1 MSTNKFHSSVGEIKP
16 DNRNFLDRISD
27 NLNNYLV
34 DRNKANVNRE
44 EFTNNGSSTVDNS
57 NNADVNQTNNNRGT
71 KPPMMLLPNGQVNPL
86 WQERYGTPETAPD
99 RGDITA
105 DPERTTE
112 GGTSNSSSS
121 GNKFSI
127 KKDTF
132 GKYSTRRRGGVL
144 RYPMEL
150 MTQETDYLQ
159 IDIQKYVP
167 LQNYLSRPGANTRYV
182 TGNNFS
188 NRAGRRT
195 ATNLTTKPL
204 INDGT
209 ILLPIPSDLKDVN
222 SVKYDTS
229 TLNGLQAVG
238 AGAIE
243 GGSAAL
249 SDLASSFIP
258 GGDITDAQRQAN
270 RKAAT
275 EDLFSTAKTA
285 FGDVLGG
292 VGSEDAAT
300 NFLRKR
306 FASQIVGM
314 FGGNVT
320 ASQLL
325 ARGNGEIINPNME
338 LLFGGPTLRNFRFQF
353 KMTPRNEKEA
363 EQIKLI
369 IRAFKRNMSPMA
381 QGGTLGSGSFFLK
394 TPNVFNL
401 RYRTGNKNHPFLN
414 RFKQCFLSDM
424 SVSYTGEGIY
434 STYEDGTPVSMILDL
449 SFKETQPIY
458 DIDYDER
465 PGTEAVG
472 Y

>member
-1 MSTNKFHSSVGEIKP
+1 MARLDEKYL
-16 DNRNFLDRISD
+16 RNFLDQGQSLMGEYLSESGSRN
-27 NLNNYLV
+27 NLESGNTLERRDGAEII
-34 DRNKANVNRE
+34 DR
-44 EFTNNGSSTVDNS
+44 D
-57 NNADVNQTNNNRGT
+57 NNADVTETNDNRNNSLSTQELIDRDNARYGNTFPQGSIGISKEGEKQATKQKEEKKNEPFFKPIRT
-71 KPPMMLLPNGQVNPL
+71 KP
-86 WQERYGTPETAPD
+86 
-99 RGDITA
+99 
-105 DPERTTE
+105 
-112 GGTSNSSSS
+112 
-121 GNKFSI
+121 
-127 KKDTF
+127 F
-132 GKYSTRRRGGVL
+132 GKYSTRRQGGVL

-159 IDIQKYVP
+159 IDIQKYIP
-167 LQNYLSRPGANTRYV
+167 LKNYLSTPGTGQRYV

-195 ATNLTTKPL
+195 TPNLTTKPL

-222 SVKYDTS
+222 AVKYDTD

-238 AGAIE
+238 AQLAEGGIE
-243 GGSAAL
+243 GVQQLIGTFFSK
-249 SDLASSFIP
+249 DGASE
-258 GGDITDAQRQAN
+258 RQKILDKL
-270 RKAAT
+270 KA
-275 EDLFSTAKTA
+275 EGSTALANTIA
-285 FGDVLGG
+285 GIGG
-292 VGSEDAAT
+292 MEAVD
-300 NFLRKR
+300 NFANKR
-306 FASQIVGM
+306 FASQILGL

-320 ASQLL
+320 ASGLL

-353 KMTPRNEKEA
+353 KMTARNEKEA
-363 EQIKLI
+363 QQVKLI
-369 IRAFKRNMSPMA
+369 IRAFKRNMAPMA
-381 QGGTLGSGSFFLK
+381 QGGTVSSGSFFLK

-458 DIDYDER
+458 DVDYDER

>member
-1 MSTNKFHSSVGEIKP
+1 MPVIFPILAGGLLVGGTAAAVKYYNSGDADEFYDNLDDTNGSASVTGGNAGDVTETN
-16 DNRNFLDRISD
+16 DNRNNSLSTQELIDRD
-27 NLNNYLV
+27 N
-34 DRNKANVNRE
+34 A
-44 EFTNNGSSTVDNS
+44 
-57 NNADVNQTNNNRGT
+57 
-71 KPPMMLLPNGQVNPL
+71 
-86 WQERYGTPETAPD
+86 RYGNTFPQGSIGISE
-99 RGDITA
+99 
-105 DPERTTE
+105 E
-112 GGTSNSSSS
+112 GKKQATKQKEE
-121 GNKFSI
+121 NKFSI

-167 LQNYLSRPGANTRYV
+167 LGNYLSRPGANTRYV

-238 AGAIE
+238 AGAVE

-249 SDLASSFIP
+249 SDLAGSFLP
-258 GGDITDAQRQAN
+258 GGNENNERQNAIDELKKVGGDA
-270 RKAAT
+270 
-275 EDLFSTAKTA
+275 FS
-285 FGDVLGG
+285 GVVGG
-292 VGSEDAAT
+292 VGSEEAAT

-458 DIDYDER
+458 DVDYDER

>member
-1 MSTNKFHSSVGEIKP
+1 MTDSYTFGTRGKGLRVSEAELKNQLERERLRNNPAEFFGTNEFG
-16 DNRNFLDRISD
+16 DNS
-27 NLNNYLV
+27 
-34 DRNKANVNRE
+34 
-44 EFTNNGSSTVDNS
+44 GSSTIDNN
-57 NNADVNQTNNNRGT
+57 NNADVNQTNDNRGT
-71 KPPMMLLPNGQVNPL
+71 KPPMMILPNGQVNPL
-86 WQERYGTPETAPD
+86 WQERYGTPEAAPD
-99 RGDITA
+99 RGDANDGGGELPSNGKREPFFKPI
-105 DPERTTE
+105 RT
-112 GGTSNSSSS
+112 
-121 GNKFSI
+121 KP
-127 KKDTF
+127 F
-132 GKYSTRRRGGVL
+132 GKYSTRRQGGVL

-159 IDIQKYVP
+159 IDIQKYIP
-167 LQNYLSRPGANTRYV
+167 LKNYLSTPGTGQRYV

-195 ATNLTTKPL
+195 TPNLTTKPL

-209 ILLPIPSDLKDVN
+209 ILLPIPSDLKDSN
-222 SVKYDTS
+222 TVKYDTD

-238 AGAIE
+238 AQLAEGGIE
-243 GGSAAL
+243 GVQKLIGTFFSK
-249 SDLASSFIP
+249 DGASE
-258 GGDITDAQRQAN
+258 RQKILDQL
-270 RKAAT
+270 KA
-275 EDLFSTAKTA
+275 EGSTALANTIAGIGGMTA
-285 FGDVLGG
+285 VD
-292 VGSEDAAT
+292 
-300 NFLRKR
+300 NFANKR
-306 FASQIVGM
+306 FASQIVGL

-320 ASQLL
+320 ASGLL

-363 EQIKLI
+363 QQVKLI
-369 IRAFKRNMSPMA
+369 IRAFKRNMAPMA
-381 QGGTLGSGSFFLK
+381 QGGTVNSGSFFLK

-401 RYRTGNKNHPFLN
+401 RYRTGNRNHPFLN

-458 DIDYDER
+458 DVDYDER

>member
-1 MSTNKFHSSVGEIKP
+1 MTDSYTFGTTRGNGLRVSEQEFKNQI
-16 DNRNFLDRISD
+16 
-27 NLNNYLV
+27 
-34 DRNKANVNRE
+34 DRNTLNPA
-44 EFTNNGSSTVDNS
+44 EFFGTNEFGDNSGSSTVDN
-57 NNADVNQTNNNRGT
+57 NNADVTETNDNRNNSLSTQELVDRDNARYGNTFPQGSIGISKEGEKQATKQKEEKKNEPFFKPIRT
-71 KPPMMLLPNGQVNPL
+71 KP
-86 WQERYGTPETAPD
+86 
-99 RGDITA
+99 
-105 DPERTTE
+105 
-112 GGTSNSSSS
+112 
-121 GNKFSI
+121 
-127 KKDTF
+127 F
-132 GKYSTRRRGGVL
+132 GKYSTRRQGGVL

-159 IDIQKYVP
+159 IDIQKYIP
-167 LQNYLSRPGANTRYV
+167 LKNYLSTPGTGQRYV

-195 ATNLTTKPL
+195 TPNLTTKPL

-222 SVKYDTS
+222 AVKYDTD

-238 AGAIE
+238 AQLAEGGIE
-243 GGSAAL
+243 GVQKLIGTFFSK
-249 SDLASSFIP
+249 DGASE
-258 GGDITDAQRQAN
+258 RQKILDQL
-270 RKAAT
+270 KA
-275 EDLFSTAKTA
+275 EGSTALANTIA
-285 FGDVLGG
+285 GIGG
-292 VGSEDAAT
+292 MEAVD
-300 NFLRKR
+300 NFANKR
-306 FASQIVGM
+306 FASQILGL

-320 ASQLL
+320 ASGLL

-363 EQIKLI
+363 QQVKLI
-369 IRAFKRNMSPMA
+369 IRAFKRNMAPMA
-381 QGGTLGSGSFFLK
+381 QGGTVSSGSFFLK

-401 RYRTGNKNHPFLN
+401 RYRTGNRNHPFLN

-458 DIDYDER
+458 DVDYDER

>member
-1 MSTNKFHSSVGEIKP
+1 MTDSYTFGTTRGNGLRVSEQEFKNQI
-16 DNRNFLDRISD
+16 
-27 NLNNYLV
+27 
-34 DRNKANVNRE
+34 DRNTLNPA
-44 EFTNNGSSTVDNS
+44 EFFGTNEFGDNSGSSTVDN
-57 NNADVNQTNNNRGT
+57 NNADVTETNDNRNNSLSTQELVDRDNARYGNTFPQGSIGISKEGEKQATKQKEEKKNEPFFKPIRT
-71 KPPMMLLPNGQVNPL
+71 KP
-86 WQERYGTPETAPD
+86 
-99 RGDITA
+99 
-105 DPERTTE
+105 
-112 GGTSNSSSS
+112 
-121 GNKFSI
+121 
-127 KKDTF
+127 F
-132 GKYSTRRRGGVL
+132 GKYSTRRQGGVL

-159 IDIQKYVP
+159 IDIQKYIP
-167 LQNYLSRPGANTRYV
+167 LKNYLSTPGTGQRYV

-195 ATNLTTKPL
+195 TPNLTTKPL

-209 ILLPIPSDLKDVN
+209 ILLPIPSDLKDLN
-222 SVKYDTS
+222 AVKYDTD

-238 AGAIE
+238 AQLAEGGIE
-243 GGSAAL
+243 GVQQLIGTFFSK
-249 SDLASSFIP
+249 DGASE
-258 GGDITDAQRQAN
+258 RQKILDKI
-270 RKAAT
+270 KA
-275 EDLFSTAKTA
+275 EGSTALANTVA
-285 FGDVLGG
+285 GIGG
-292 VGSEDAAT
+292 MEAVD
-300 NFLRKR
+300 NFANKR
-306 FASQIVGM
+306 FASQILGL

-320 ASQLL
+320 ASGLL

-353 KMTPRNEKEA
+353 KMTPRNEKES
-363 EQIKLI
+363 QQVKLI
-369 IRAFKRNMSPMA
+369 IRAFKRNMAPMA
-381 QGGTLGSGSFFLK
+381 QGGTVSSGSFFLK

-458 DIDYDER
+458 DVDYDER

>member
-1 MSTNKFHSSVGEIKP
+1 MAIFVPIVAGATLFTAPYLYQKASDASDSLRKFRKNLTG
-16 DNRNFLDRISD
+16 DN
-27 NLNNYLV
+27 
-34 DRNKANVNRE
+34 
-44 EFTNNGSSTVDNS
+44 TGSSTVGD
-57 NNADVNQTNNNRGT
+57 NNADVTETNDNRNNSLST
-71 KPPMMLLPNGQVNPL
+71 
-86 WQERYGTPETAPD
+86 QELVDRDNARYGNTFPQGSIGISE
-99 RGDITA
+99 
-105 DPERTTE
+105 E
-112 GGTSNSSSS
+112 GKKQATKQREE
-121 GNKFSI
+121 NKFSI

-167 LQNYLSRPGANTRYV
+167 LGNYLSRPGANTRYV

-238 AGAIE
+238 AAAVE
-243 GGSAAL
+243 GGSEAV
-249 SDLASSFIP
+249 SDIVGSFFP
-258 GGDITDAQRQAN
+258 GGNENNERQN
-270 RKAAT
+270 AT
-275 EDLFSTAKTA
+275 EKLGNVAKTA

-292 VGSEDAAT
+292 VGSEEAAT

-414 RFKQCFLSDM
+414 RFKQCFLADM

-458 DIDYDER
+458 DVDYDER

>member
-1 MSTNKFHSSVGEIKP
+1 MPVIFPILAGGLLVGGTAAAVKYYNSGDADEFYDNLDDTNGSASVTGGNAGDVTETN
-16 DNRNFLDRISD
+16 DNRNNSLSTQELIDRD
-27 NLNNYLV
+27 N
-34 DRNKANVNRE
+34 A
-44 EFTNNGSSTVDNS
+44 
-57 NNADVNQTNNNRGT
+57 
-71 KPPMMLLPNGQVNPL
+71 
-86 WQERYGTPETAPD
+86 RYGNTFPQGSIGISE
-99 RGDITA
+99 
-105 DPERTTE
+105 E
-112 GGTSNSSSS
+112 GKKQATKQKEE
-121 GNKFSI
+121 NKFSI

-167 LQNYLSRPGANTRYV
+167 LGNYLSRPGANTRYV

-195 ATNLTTKPL
+195 AANLTTKPL

-238 AGAIE
+238 AGAVE

-249 SDLASSFIP
+249 SDLAGSFLP
-258 GGDITDAQRQAN
+258 GGNENNERQNAIDELKKVGGDA
-270 RKAAT
+270 
-275 EDLFSTAKTA
+275 FS
-285 FGDVLGG
+285 GVIGG
-292 VGSEDAAT
+292 VGSEEAAT

-458 DIDYDER
+458 DVDYDER

>member
-1 MSTNKFHSSVGEIKP
+1 MTDSYTFERGRGNGLRVSEQEFKNQI
-16 DNRNFLDRISD
+16 
-27 NLNNYLV
+27 
-34 DRNKANVNRE
+34 DRNTLNPA
-44 EFTNNGSSTVDNS
+44 EFFGTNEFGDNSGSSTVDN
-57 NNADVNQTNNNRGT
+57 NNADVTETNDNRNNSLST
-71 KPPMMLLPNGQVNPL
+71 
-86 WQERYGTPETAPD
+86 QELIDRDNARYGNTFPQGSIGISEKGKKQATKQK
-99 RGDITA
+99 
-105 DPERTTE
+105 EE
-112 GGTSNSSSS
+112 
-121 GNKFSI
+121 NKFSI

-167 LQNYLSRPGANTRYV
+167 LGNYLSRPGANTRYV

-195 ATNLTTKPL
+195 AANLTTKPL

-238 AGAIE
+238 AGAVE

-249 SDLASSFIP
+249 SDLAGSFLP
-258 GGDITDAQRQAN
+258 GGNENNERQNAIDELKKVGGDA
-270 RKAAT
+270 
-275 EDLFSTAKTA
+275 FS
-285 FGDVLGG
+285 GVIGG
-292 VGSEDAAT
+292 VGSEEAAT

>member
-1 MSTNKFHSSVGEIKP
+1 MTDSYTFGTTRGNGLRVSEEEFQNQI
-16 DNRNFLDRISD
+16 
-27 NLNNYLV
+27 
-34 DRNKANVNRE
+34 DRNTLNPA
-44 EFTNNGSSTVDNS
+44 EFFGTNEFGDNSGSSTIDNS
-57 NNADVNQTNNNRGT
+57 NNADVTETNDNRNNSLST
-71 KPPMMLLPNGQVNPL
+71 
-86 WQERYGTPETAPD
+86 QELVDRDNARYGNTFPQGSFSP
-99 RGDITA
+99 
-105 DPERTTE
+105 TE
-112 GGTSNSSSS
+112 PKQSTKQKEENKKE
-121 GNKFSI
+121 NKFSI

-167 LQNYLSRPGANTRYV
+167 LGNYLSRPGANTRYV

-243 GGSAAL
+243 GGSEAL
-249 SDLASSFIP
+249 SNLASSFIP
-258 GGDITDAQRQAN
+258 GGDITDEQRQAN

-275 EDLFSTAKTA
+275 EDLFSTARTA

-292 VGSEDAAT
+292 VGSGEAAN

>member
-1 MSTNKFHSSVGEIKP
+1 MTDSYTFGTRGKGLRVSEAELKNQ
-16 DNRNFLDRISD
+16 LDRERLSNNPSAFFGTNQFGD
-27 NLNNYLV
+27 NS
-34 DRNKANVNRE
+34 
-44 EFTNNGSSTVDNS
+44 GSSTVDK
-57 NNADVNQTNNNRGT
+57 NNADVKVLEGGRGGTNT
-71 KPPMMLLPNGQVNPL
+71 STDQ
-86 WQERYGTPETAPD
+86 YGRD
-99 RGDITA
+99 FD
-105 DPERTTE
+105 DPEFGQPSTDQKE
-112 GGTSNSSSS
+112 E
-121 GNKFSI
+121 NKFSI

-167 LQNYLSRPGANTRYV
+167 LKNYLSRPGANTRYV

-243 GGSAAL
+243 GGSEAL
-249 SDLASSFIP
+249 SDLAGSFIP
-258 GGDITDAQRQAN
+258 GGDISDAQRKAN

-275 EDLFSTAKTA
+275 EDLFSTVRTA

-381 QGGTLGSGSFFLK
+381 QGGTLNSGSFFLK

>member
-1 MSTNKFHSSVGEIKP
+1 MTDSYTFERGRGNGLRVSEQEFKNQI
-16 DNRNFLDRISD
+16 
-27 NLNNYLV
+27 
-34 DRNKANVNRE
+34 DRNTLNPA
-44 EFTNNGSSTVDNS
+44 EFFGTNEFGDNSGSSTVDN
-57 NNADVNQTNNNRGT
+57 NNADVAETNDNRNNSLST
-71 KPPMMLLPNGQVNPL
+71 
-86 WQERYGTPETAPD
+86 QELVDRDNARYGNTFPQGSFSP
-99 RGDITA
+99 
-105 DPERTTE
+105 TE
-112 GGTSNSSSS
+112 PKQSTEQKEENKKE
-121 GNKFSI
+121 NKFSI

-167 LQNYLSRPGANTRYV
+167 LGNYLSRPGANTRYV

-238 AGAIE
+238 AGAVE
-243 GGSAAL
+243 GGSEAL
-249 SDLASSFIP
+249 SNLVSSFLP
-258 GGDITDAQRQAN
+258 GQNDNNERQIAVEELKN
-270 RKAAT
+270 VTGEA
-275 EDLFSTAKTA
+275 FS
-285 FGDVLGG
+285 GVVGG
-292 VGSEDAAT
+292 VGSEEAAT

-325 ARGNGEIINPNME
+325 ARGNGEVINPNME

-381 QGGTLGSGSFFLK
+381 QGGTLNSGSFFLK

-458 DIDYDER
+458 DVDYDER

>member
-1 MSTNKFHSSVGEIKP
+1 MTDSYTFERGRGNGLRVSEQEFKNQI
-16 DNRNFLDRISD
+16 
-27 NLNNYLV
+27 
-34 DRNKANVNRE
+34 DRNTLNPA
-44 EFTNNGSSTVDNS
+44 EFFGTNEFGDNSGSSTVDN
-57 NNADVNQTNNNRGT
+57 NNADVTETNDNRNNSLST
-71 KPPMMLLPNGQVNPL
+71 
-86 WQERYGTPETAPD
+86 QELVDRDNARYGNTFPQGSFSP
-99 RGDITA
+99 
-105 DPERTTE
+105 TE
-112 GGTSNSSSS
+112 PKQSTKQKEENKKE
-121 GNKFSI
+121 NKFSI

-167 LQNYLSRPGANTRYV
+167 LGNYLSRPGANTRYV

-243 GGSAAL
+243 GGSKAL
-249 SDLASSFIP
+249 SDLVSSFLP
-258 GGDITDAQRQAN
+258 GGNENNERQIAVEELKN
-270 RKAAT
+270 VTGEA
-275 EDLFSTAKTA
+275 FS
-285 FGDVLGG
+285 GVVGG
-292 VGSEDAAT
+292 VGSEEAAT

-381 QGGTLGSGSFFLK
+381 QGGTLNSGSFFLK

-414 RFKQCFLSDM
+414 RFKQCFLADM

-458 DIDYDER
+458 DVDYDER

>member
-1 MSTNKFHSSVGEIKP
+1 MTDSYTFGRGRGDGLRVSEQEFKNQI
-16 DNRNFLDRISD
+16 
-27 NLNNYLV
+27 
-34 DRNKANVNRE
+34 DRNTLNPA
-44 EFTNNGSSTVDNS
+44 EFFGTNEFGDNSGSSTVDN
-57 NNADVNQTNNNRGT
+57 NNADVTETNDNRNNSLSTQELIDRDNARYGNTFPQGAIGISKEGEKQATKQKEEKREPFFKPIRT
-71 KPPMMLLPNGQVNPL
+71 KP
-86 WQERYGTPETAPD
+86 
-99 RGDITA
+99 
-105 DPERTTE
+105 
-112 GGTSNSSSS
+112 
-121 GNKFSI
+121 
-127 KKDTF
+127 F
-132 GKYSTRRRGGVL
+132 GKYSTRRQGGVL

-159 IDIQKYVP
+159 IDIQKYIP
-167 LQNYLSRPGANTRYV
+167 LKNYLSTPGTGQRYV

-195 ATNLTTKPL
+195 TPNLTTKPL

-222 SVKYDTS
+222 AVKYDTD

-238 AGAIE
+238 AQLAEGGIE
-243 GGSAAL
+243 GVQKLIGTFFSK
-249 SDLASSFIP
+249 DGASE
-258 GGDITDAQRQAN
+258 RQKILDQL
-270 RKAAT
+270 KA
-275 EDLFSTAKTA
+275 EGSTALANTIA
-285 FGDVLGG
+285 GIGG
-292 VGSEDAAT
+292 MEAVD
-300 NFLRKR
+300 NFANKR
-306 FASQIVGM
+306 FASQILGL

-320 ASQLL
+320 ASGLL

-363 EQIKLI
+363 QQVKLI
-369 IRAFKRNMSPMA
+369 IRAFKRNMAPMA
-381 QGGTLGSGSFFLK
+381 QGGTVNSGSFFLK

-458 DIDYDER
+458 DVDYDER